1 MSAAA
6 SRPPGRII
14 TFYSYK
20 GGTGRSM
27 LLANAAMVLASNDR
41 KVAVIDW
48 DLEAPG
54 LHRYFRP
61 FLADPE
67 LNATLGLI
75 DMLSGYWDALVEL
88 DGATDPPPD
97 GWAQRYLDIY
107 RYAVTLSLPCTE
119 GGGSLVFMPAGRQN
133 TGYGNRVSAFDW
145 DAFYADAGGRGFV
158 EALAQ
163 RLRAEFDYVLIDSRT
178 GVSDTAGI
186 CTIHLP
192 DDLVVCF
199 TYNNQNMLGASGVA
213 QYAAAARQDM
223 VRAAEQQRSSDG
235 TAKANISTNAS
246 ANPTGPAV
254 TTPACSPLRLY
265 PVPTRADYQLPDLL
279 NPRRERAQRL
289 FAWTLD
295 DMPAEQAREYWSDV
309 EQPYLP
315 IHSYHETLACLTD
328 QPFDRSSM
336 LTATQNVVR
345 RITNGAVQRWLP
357 MFADEVRQRLRGEME
372 SAGALAPA
380 PPAGAPTIAAASTA
394 PAAAPARS
402 GVAGSAGTPSATP
415 FSAPTT
421 APTTAPAD
429 AARRPSPAGSAAAPP
444 GETARA
450 APSWTARDLDN
461 AWPVLLRLLKPG
473 VAEGAVGY
481 RTVPAAQL
489 SHLSR
494 TVDELIQRGLL
505 LVRAGDGGASL
516 VELSSY
522 ARSAPEPL
530 RQRLWA
536 NTALSDCLLEVED
549 LTIRWR
555 LSSSRDDSLLKDGHW
570 LAAAQPQ
577 LDALGSLRALTPGE
591 DLYLVSCRRRVE
603 AQNARGTLRIN
614 GAIFFATLVG
624 LVISLA
630 WSTVHRRESEAAL
643 AQASGAAER
652 AQAELQ
658 LAQRE
663 LAERL
668 DALTAAT
675 RQAASAPAPTSPP
688 PAPPKPSTNASTV
701 DPALADLRFEIFVC
715 AGLDGGAMPRA
726 RLALSALRRLGVPA
740 AKAWITEIDRAKW
753 EGIFQPVSLPYQL
766 RVSASQPRESRAAE
780 RLLADAGFTAGLAWR
795 TVPVQQDS
803 LGYLSL
809 VLCSP
814 P

>member
-223 VRAAEQQRSSDG
+223 VRAAEQQRSSDA
-235 TAKANISTNAS
+235 TATATAS
-246 ANPTGPAV
+246 ANPLGPAGPP
-254 TTPACSPLRLY
+254 PACSPLRLY

-295 DMPAEQAREYWSDV
+295 DMAAEQAREYWSDV

-357 MFADEVRQRLRGEME
+357 MFPDEVRQRLRGEME
-372 SAGALAPA
+372 SAGASAPA
-380 PPAGAPTIAAASTA
+380 LSAGAPAMVAAGTGPAAAS
-394 PAAAPARS
+394 ARS
-402 GVAGSAGTPSATP
+402 GAAVSTVTPAITPPDAPVEVVTRHRPAPSQPPPPEAT
-415 FSAPTT
+415 
-421 APTTAPAD
+421 
-429 AARRPSPAGSAAAPP
+429 
-444 GETARA
+444 RA
-450 APSWTARDLDN
+450 APSWTGRELDN

-473 VAEGAVGY
+473 VADSAVNY

-530 RQRLWA
+530 RQRLWS

-555 LSSSRDDSLLKDGHW
+555 QSSSRDESLLKDSHW

-591 DLYLVSCRRRVE
+591 DLYLVSCARRVE
-603 AQNARGTLRIN
+603 AQNARRTLRITRSMV
-614 GAIFFATLVG
+614 AATLVG
-624 LVISLA
+624 LVAALG
-630 WSTVHRRESEAAL
+630 WSTVQRRESAVAL
-643 AQASGAAER
+643 AQASNLAER
-652 AQAELQ
+652 LQ
-658 LAQRE
+658 TEREKAQRE
-663 LAERL
+663 LAARL
-668 DALTAAT
+668 DALTVAT
-675 RQAASAPAPTSPP
+675 RQATAS
-688 PAPPKPSTNASTV
+688 
-701 DPALADLRFEIFVC
+701 
-715 AGLDGGAMPRA
+715 
-726 RLALSALRRLGVPA
+726 
-740 AKAWITEIDRAKW
+740 
-753 EGIFQPVSLPYQL
+753 
-766 RVSASQPRESRAAE
+766 RVSP
-780 RLLADAGFTAGLAWR
+780 
-795 TVPVQQDS
+795 
-803 LGYLSL
+803 
-809 VLCSP
+809 SP
-814 P
+814 

>member
-88 DGATDPPPD
+88 DGATTPPPD

-213 QYAAAARQDM
+213 QYAAAAREDM
-223 VRAAEQQRSSDG
+223 VRAAEQQRLSSD
-235 TAKANISTNAS
+235 TANADANANAPGL
-246 ANPTGPAV
+246 AGPAL
-254 TTPACSPLRLY
+254 ACSPLRLY

-328 QPFDRSSM
+328 QPYDRGSM

-357 MFADEVRQRLRGEME
+357 MFTDEVRQRLRGEME
-372 SAGALAPA
+372 G
-380 PPAGAPTIAAASTA
+380 AGAPVAAPQA
-394 PAAAPARS
+394 PAQALPSASDGPALDAARS
-402 GVAGSAGTPSATP
+402 GPVVPA
-415 FSAPTT
+415 
-421 APTTAPAD
+421 TAPAD
-429 AARRPSPAGSAAAPP
+429 VADRPSTATIVAPP
-444 GETARA
+444 PAEATRA
-450 APSWTARDLDN
+450 APRWTERDLDN

-473 VAEGAVGY
+473 AAVGAIDY

-489 SHLSR
+489 SHRSR

-549 LTIRWR
+549 LTTRWR
-555 LSSSRDDSLLKDGHW
+555 QSSSRDESLLKDSRW

-591 DLYLVSCRRRVE
+591 DLYLVSCARRVE
-603 AQNARGTLRIN
+603 AQSARGTLRLN
-614 GAIFFATLVG
+614 GALVLATLVG
-624 LVISLA
+624 LAAALA
-630 WSTVHRRESEAAL
+630 WSTLQRRDSEVAL
-643 AQASGAAER
+643 AQARSLAER
-652 AQAELQ
+652 
-658 LAQRE
+658 RE
-663 LAERL
+663 LEARL
-668 DALTAAT
+668 DALTAAARRDDGAPLPT
-675 RQAASAPAPTSPP
+675 SAPA
-688 PAPPKPSTNASTV
+688 AAPKPSPSASAV
-701 DPALADLRFEIFVC
+701 DPALANLRFEIFAC
-715 AGLDGGAMPRA
+715 AAQDAGAVPHA
-726 RLALSALRRLGVPA
+726 RQVLSALRRLGVPDG
-740 AKAWITEIDRAKW
+740 KAWITEIDRAKW
-753 EGIFQPVSLPYQL
+753 EGIFQPVSMHYQI
-766 RVSASQPRESRAAE
+766 RHSVSQAREARAAA
-780 RLLADAGFTAGLAWR
+780 RLLADTSFTAGLPWR

-803 LGYLSL
+803 PGYLSL
-809 VLCSP
+809 VLCNP
-814 P
+814 K

>member
-27 LLANAAMVLASNDR
+27 LLANAALVLASNDR

-88 DGATDPPPD
+88 DGATTPPPD

-107 RYAVTLSLPCTE
+107 RYAVTLSLPCTD

-223 VRAAEQQRSSDG
+223 VRAAEQQRLSSD
-235 TAKANISTNAS
+235 TATTNAN
-246 ANPTGPAV
+246 APGLAGPAL
-254 TTPACSPLRLY
+254 ACSPLRLY

-357 MFADEVRQRLRGEME
+357 MFTDEERQRLRGEM
-372 SAGALAPA
+372 AG
-380 PPAGAPTIAAASTA
+380 AGAPVAVPQAGAPAMPGAGAGPATEPAHNGTAAA
-394 PAAAPARS
+394 AAAPAD
-402 GVAGSAGTPSATP
+402 VA
-415 FSAPTT
+415 
-421 APTTAPAD
+421 D
-429 AARRPSPAGSAAAPP
+429 RPSPATSVAPP
-444 GETARA
+444 PAEATRA
-450 APSWTARDLDN
+450 APRWTERDLDN

-473 VAEGAVGY
+473 VADGAVDY

-549 LTIRWR
+549 LTTRWR
-555 LSSSRDDSLLKDGHW
+555 QSSSRDESLLKDSRW
-570 LAAAQPQ
+570 LTAAQPQ

-591 DLYLVSCRRRVE
+591 DLYLVSCARRVE
-603 AQNARGTLRIN
+603 AQSARLTLRITR
-614 GAIFFATLVG
+614 GMVAATLAG
-624 LVISLA
+624 LVAALA
-630 WSTVHRRESEAAL
+630 WSTLQRRESDIAL
-643 AQASGAAER
+643 AQARSFADRAQMDIER
-652 AQAELQ
+652 AQRDGQ
-658 LAQRE
+658 MAQRA
-663 LAERL
+663 LAARL
-668 DALTAAT
+668 DELTAAT
-675 RQAASAPAPTSPP
+675 RLATSAPVLVK
-688 PAPPKPSTNASTV
+688 PAPVSPKPSPSASGV
-701 DPALADLRFEIFVC
+701 DPALADLRFEIFAC
-715 AGLDGGAMPRA
+715 AGLDAGAVPHA
-726 RLALSALRRLGVPA
+726 RQVLLALRRLGVPDG
-740 AKAWITEIDRAKW
+740 KAWITEIDRAKW
-753 EGIFQPVSLPYQL
+753 EGIFDPVSVPYQI
-766 RVSASQPRESRAAE
+766 RISVSQARESSAAA
-780 RLLADAGFTAGLAWR
+780 RLLADTSFTAGLPWR
-795 TVPVQQDS
+795 TVPVQQPS
-803 LGYLSL
+803 PGYLSL
-809 VLCSP
+809 VLCNP
-814 P
+814 K

>member
-1 MSAAA
+1 MSAVA

-88 DGATDPPPD
+88 DGAADPPPD

-223 VRAAEQQRSSDG
+223 VRASEQQRLSND
-235 TAKANISTNAS
+235 TATTTTTATAT
-246 ANPTGPAV
+246 ATAPGLAGP
-254 TTPACSPLRLY
+254 TPACSPLRLY

-295 DMPAEQAREYWSDV
+295 DMPADQAREYWSDV

-357 MFADEVRQRLRGEME
+357 MFTDEVRQRLRGEME
-372 SAGALAPA
+372 SAGAPV
-380 PPAGAPTIAAASTA
+380 
-394 PAAAPARS
+394 AAPQAHAEALPGAS
-402 GVAGSAGTPSATP
+402 DAAL
-415 FSAPTT
+415 
-421 APTTAPAD
+421 AD
-429 AARRPSPAGSAAAPP
+429 AARSGSVAPATAPTAAPANLADRPSPATSVAPP
-444 GETARA
+444 PAETTRA
-450 APSWTARDLDN
+450 APRWTERDLDN

-473 VAEGAVGY
+473 VADGAVDY

-536 NTALSDCLLEVED
+536 DTALSDRLLEVED
-549 LTIRWR
+549 LTTRWR
-555 LSSSRDDSLLKDGHW
+555 QSSSRDESLLKDSRW

-591 DLYLVSCRRRVE
+591 DLYLVSCARRVE
-603 AQNARGTLRIN
+603 AQSARHTLRITRSMV
-614 GAIFFATLVG
+614 AATLVG
-624 LVISLA
+624 LVAALA
-630 WSTVHRRESEAAL
+630 WSTLQRRESDVAL
-643 AQASGAAER
+643 AQARSHVEQTRMDIER
-652 AQAELQ
+652 AELASRM
-658 LAQRE
+658 AQRE
-663 LAERL
+663 LALRL
-668 DALTAAT
+668 EALTAAT
-675 RQAASAPAPTSPP
+675 RQAAGAPLLAKPAPV
-688 PAPPKPSTNASTV
+688 APKPSSSASGV
-701 DPALADLRFEIFVC
+701 DPALADLSFELFAC
-715 AGLDGGAMPRA
+715 AGLDAGAVPYA
-726 RLALSALRRLGVPA
+726 RRVLSALRRLGVPDG
-740 AKAWITEIDRAKW
+740 KAWITEIDRAKW
-753 EGIFQPVSLPYQL
+753 ESTFQPLSMPYQI
-766 RVSASQPRESRAAE
+766 RHSVSQAREARAAA
-780 RLLADAGFTAGLAWR
+780 RLLADTGFTAGLPWR

-809 VLCSP
+809 VLCKP
-814 P
+814 K